1 MGKFHD
7 LNWPNVDK
15 SPLIS
20 FFLVQVVG
28 MIYVNYM
35 QMLYVSVKQF
45 FILAGSANV
54 KEEAAYANSR
64 RRAVLSYV
72 KSHSAEFSG
81 LFGDAD
87 SRLSE
92 GDQWRELQRLVEKLF
107 HRQEMT

>member
-1 MGKFHD
+1 MDALCLSKTILH
-7 LNWPNVDK
+7 
-15 SPLIS
+15 
-20 FFLVQVVG
+20 
-28 MIYVNYM
+28 
-35 QMLYVSVKQF
+35 
-45 FILAGSANV
+45 LAGSANV

-81 LFGDAD
+81 LLGDAD

-92 GDQWRELQRLVEKLF
+92 GDRWRELQRLVESLF